1 MRNPGYA
8 ALWCKSNYSFLEGA
22 SHPEELIDRA
32 IELGVEAIAVTD
44 RDGVYGVVRAYSHA
58 RDKNIHLI
66 YGAELTLEDQS
77 TLILL
82 AQTREG
88 YRKLCQLIT
97 LGQARCPKGESQVT
111 LAEVCAHATD
121 LIALWGGE
129 QSTLMRPIP
138 EHDFDVIA
146 KALKRAFGDRL
157 YAMVVRHHHEN
168 QVADEARLLE
178 RAARFELP
186 ICAAIETLYHRQRRR
201 RLQDI
206 LTCIRYNTTLERA
219 GTLLKPNHQHA
230 LISPEDFAQRFA
242 DLPEAIANTRRIARR
257 CTFCASQIKYAYP
270 TGGLPEGVTS
280 DAQLR
285 RLSEEG
291 AQRRYQGK
299 IPQDVRA
306 QLERELGIIKK
317 LGYAGYF
324 LSMAEII
331 EFCRDNEILCQGR
344 GSAANSVVCYCLGIT
359 AIDPVRMNLLFER
372 FMSEE
377 RAEPPDIDLDISHK
391 RREEVIQHVYELY
404 GREHAAILA
413 NVVRFRARS
422 AVRSVGEVL
431 GLDAGALE
439 QLAKTTG
446 RSHGPG
452 PEDLAAAGLDP
463 QNMEVQWLLEL
474 VEEMLDFPRHL
485 SIHPGGFL
493 LGAEP
498 VHEMVPIEPATME
511 ARTVVQWDKYDVETL
526 GLFKLD
532 LLGLGALTHLDKAF
546 RLMREHR
553 GVELSM
559 AELPVDDPATYAMLQ
574 KADSIGV
581 FQVESRAQM
590 AMLPRLRPRVFY
602 DLVIQISLVRPGP
615 ISGGMVHPYLRRR
628 SGVEPVEYPH
638 PSLKPVLEKTLGV
651 PLFQE
656 QVMKLAVIAAGYTPG
671 EADQLRR
678 DMGAWRSEGRLE
690 KHREKLIS
698 RMIQRGIAR
707 EYAQR
712 VFEQIRGFG
721 EYGFPESHAASF
733 ALITYATAYL
743 KCHYPVEFTCALLNS
758 QPMGFYS
765 SATIIEDAK
774 RHGVRFEPLDICESV
789 WDCAMEPIVADSSI
803 PRAPRALRDMPGQRG
818 AKFSIRMGFR
828 YLKGM
833 REDAWPAIER
843 ARSGI
848 VGNSMRDFERL
859 LQRLAGSLD
868 AQTLRQLAKADAFHR
883 FGISQR
889 DALWR
894 VRGLR
899 RETLPLFPEGTSS
912 AEVAANK
919 TAAIAEPKFAALD
932 KNDAIAWDYRTTF
945 HSLRGHP
952 MQAVRPELKRRNY
965 PDAAELKEYPNGRST
980 HFVAMVICRQRPS
993 TASGVLFMTLEDET
1007 GLANVIVW
1015 PKVYEAYRVIAR
1027 TEAFLG
1033 ISGQVQQQ
1041 EGVCHLVAER
1051 LWVPQIELRQ
1061 PASRSRD
1068 FR

>member
-1 MRNPGYA
+1 M
-8 ALWCKSNYSFLEGA
+8 EGA

-32 IELGVEAIAVTD
+32 VELGIKNLAITD
-44 RDGVYGVVRAYSHA
+44 RDGVYGIVHAYRHA
-58 RDKNIHLI
+58 RDKNIHLV
-66 YGAELTLEDQS
+66 YGAQLTLDDQS
-77 TLILL
+77 TLVLL
-82 AQTREG
+82 AKTREG
-88 YRKLCQLIT
+88 YRQLCRLIT
-97 LGQARCPKGESQVT
+97 LGQARCPKGESQVS

-121 LIALWGGE
+121 LIALWGGA
-129 QSTLMRPIP
+129 QSTLMRPMP
-138 EHDFDVIA
+138 EADFERIA
-146 KALKRAFGDRL
+146 TQLQQAFGDRI
-157 YAMVVRHHHEN
+157 YAMVVRHQDEN
-168 QVADEARLLE
+168 QLANEARVLA

-186 ICAAIETLYHRQRRR
+186 LCAAVETLYHHPNRRK
-201 RLQDI
+201 LQDV
-206 LTCIRYNTTLERA
+206 LTCIRHNTTLEQA
-219 GTLLKPNHQHA
+219 GKLLKTNHLHA
-230 LISPEDFAQRFA
+230 LLSPEDFARRFA
-242 DLPEAIANTRRIARR
+242 DSPEAVANTRRIARQ
-257 CTFCASQIKYAYP
+257 CNFCPSQIDYSYP
-270 TGGLPEGVTS
+270 TVGLPQGVTS
-280 DAQLR
+280 DEQLR

-291 AQRRYQGK
+291 AKRRYRGD
-299 IPQDVRA
+299 IPGDVRA
-306 QLERELGIIKK
+306 QLERELKIVKRLK
-317 LGYAGYF
+317 YAGYF

-331 EFCRDNEILCQGR
+331 EFCRDNQILCQGR
-344 GSAANSVVCYCLGIT
+344 GSAANSMICYCLGIT

-391 RREEVIQHVYELY
+391 RREEVIQHVYAAY
-404 GREHAAILA
+404 GRKHAAILA

-431 GLDAGALE
+431 GVDPSALA

-446 RSHGPG
+446 RSRPPG
-452 PEDLAAAGLDP
+452 AEDLDAAGLDP
-463 QNMEVQWLLEL
+463 ASAEVQWLLEL
-474 VEEMLDFPRHL
+474 VEEVLDFPRHL

-511 ARTVVQWDKYDVETL
+511 ARTVVQWDKYDVEAL

-546 RLMREHR
+546 RLLRQHR

-559 AELPVDDPATYAMLQ
+559 ATLPVDDPATYAMLQ

-590 AMLPRLRPRVFY
+590 AMLPRLRPKVFY

-628 SGVEPVEYPH
+628 SGVEKVEYPH
-638 PSLKPVLEKTLGV
+638 PSLEPVLKKTLGV

-656 QVMKLAVIAAGYTPG
+656 QVMKLAVIAGGYTPG

-678 DMGAWRSEGRLE
+678 DMGAWRSEGRIE
-690 KHREKLIS
+690 NHREKLIG

-707 EYAQR
+707 EYAER

-733 ALITYATAYL
+733 ALITYATAYI
-743 KCHYPVEFTCALLNS
+743 KCHYPMAFTCALLNS

-774 RHGVRFEPLDICESV
+774 RHGVLFEPLDICRSV
-789 WDCAMEPIVADSSI
+789 WDCAMEPVGENKGFA
-803 PRAPRALRDMPGQRG
+803 
-818 AKFSIRMGFR
+818 IRMGFR

-833 REDAWPAIER
+833 REDAWPQIEQ
-843 ARSGI
+843 ARRGFTSD
-848 VGNSMRDFERL
+848 SKRLKRDFERL
-859 LQRLAGSLD
+859 LQRLGNSLN
-868 AQTLRQLAKADAFHR
+868 ARTLRQLARADAFHR
-883 FGISQR
+883 FGVSQR
-889 DALWR
+889 DALWA

-899 RETLPLFPEGTSS
+899 RETLPLFPKGTSLAGQS
-912 AEVAANK
+912 RSTKAAK
-919 TAAIAEPKFAALD
+919 AQPKFKPLD
-932 KNDAIAWDYRTTF
+932 HEDAIAWDYRTTF

-952 MQAVRPELKRRNY
+952 MQTVRAELKRRNY
-965 PDAAELKEYPNGRST
+965 PDAAELNKYPDGRST

-1007 GLANVIVW
+1007 GLANVIIW
-1015 PKVYEAYRVIAR
+1015 PKVYEAYRIIAR

-1033 ISGQVQQQ
+1033 VSGRVQQE
-1041 EGVCHLVAER
+1041 EGTCHLIAER
-1051 LWVPQIELRQ
+1051 LWSPHIELRQ
-1061 PASRSRD
+1061 PVSRSRD